1 MFYFFSW
8 MLGIQVITTLL
19 LDLSV
24 YQKYFAL
31 FLEKNLQTYL
41 SILSFLNHLWVI
53 LTCTFE

>member
-1 MFYFFSW
+1 MFYFFSG

-31 FLEKNLQTYL
+31 FLEKNPQTYL
-41 SILSFLNHLWVI
+41 GILGFLNHLWVI
-53 LTCTFE
+53 LTFTFE